1 VILGDGKETDMPELL
16 DLITAGAY
24 FPALALGLVLATHAL
39 RRARVDAWLA
49 RLLDAGD
56 VRWLRPWIPMTLAS
70 AAFAIAT
77 LTGAM
82 ETAMAAAQS
91 LAALVTAMAGHDA
104 GQAVLALLRAV
115 LGPTAGPPAP
125 PPKMSDPDEREPDVP
140 DEHLVRHR
148 PRTGPAPDSIRRRL
162 HVAET
167 VVTALASVALLVG
180 CDYEY
185 DDPDDPGAIEG
196 VHFVRVTEPGRV
208 QEWFENITFQAGEMA
223 VDTLRGPLAYP
234 VRLGPGSSLMTGV
247 EDDWAPYPNP
257 AGARKHTL
265 HTGALDDRYWVQFA
279 GGAWNTLN
287 IEAHPKQQ
295 FRASSSPPSFV
306 PLTVLRWC
314 PETRPCMAWL
324 TAVARREV
332 RCYRYSLNGRELPV
346 APATC
351 VQYHPRVHWRVRS
364 CDDCPIPAVTDADL

>member
-1 VILGDGKETDMPELL
+1 MD
-16 DLITAGAY
+16 TAA
-24 FPALALGLVLATHAL
+24 
-39 RRARVDAWLA
+39 
-49 RLLDAGD
+49 
-56 VRWLRPWIPMTLAS
+56 
-70 AAFAIAT
+70 
-77 LTGAM
+77 
-82 ETAMAAAQS
+82 AAAQS

-115 LGPTAGPPAP
+115 LGPTAGPPPSP
-125 PPKMSDPDEREPDVP
+125 PQMPDPDEREPD
-140 DEHLVRHR
+140 EHLVEHP
-148 PRTGPAPDSIRRRL
+148 PRQRPAPDSFRRRL

-167 VVTALASVALLVG
+167 VVTALACAALFVG

-196 VHFVRVTEPGRV
+196 AHFVRVTEPGRV

-223 VDTLRGPLAYP
+223 MDTLRGPLAYP

-287 IEAHPKQQ
+287 IEAHPSQL